1 MSGRSSVVDP
11 FMKTNHPT
19 GLLKIATMGVLL
31 AAAVGGGA
39 AEPVKLCATP
49 PMGWNSFDS

>member
-1 MSGRSSVVDP
+1 
-11 FMKTNHPT
+11 MKTNHPT